1 MLRPERRETGRDLEP
16 LVLDLAG
23 VGEVQGE
30 ACRRRRRNRD
40 EQVARLA
47 LEQCE
52 LHCGAP
58 ACQCRV
64 QAGLDLAGA
73 LGLDVRVP
81 SDAPADRNRDAGV
94 SPDHEAALQRR
105 ELLAEERLIPC
116 LAVGE
121 TQFHLR
127 ASAQEFREPVGARR
141 GGEKVEFFHVTVG
154 AGAFGAHAARHQQ
167 PLTYT
172 EPLFVAVQ
180 RDGALVRVLL
190 ERRHD

>member
-1 MLRPERRETGRDLEP
+1 MIRPPPRSTLFPYTTLFR
-16 LVLDLAG
+16 
-23 VGEVQGE
+23 
-30 ACRRRRRNRD
+30 
-40 EQVARLA
+40 
-47 LEQCE
+47 
-52 LHCGAP
+52 
-58 ACQCRV
+58 
-64 QAGLDLAGA
+64 
-73 LGLDVRVP
+73 
-81 SDAPADRNRDAGV
+81 S
-94 SPDHEAALQRR
+94 R